1 VVLAESLPEP
11 AAAIVTEK
19 GPLAVSGTGV
29 VESVTVKVKLNVPAV
44 VGVPEMVP
52 VELSMVS
59 PGGSDPLAIDQL
71 YGGVPPVT
79 ATVAEYGTPTVPLG
93 REVVVMSPLEPPA
106 ETTIERS
113 AVAVRAVGVVES
125 VTVTVKSEVPAA
137 VGVPE
142 MAPLEASRL
151 SPAESDPVVTVQV

>member
-1 VVLAESLPEP
+1 
-11 AAAIVTEK
+11 
-19 GPLAVSGTGV
+19 
-29 VESVTVKVKLNVPAV
+29 
-44 VGVPEMVP
+44 
-52 VELSMVS
+52 
-59 PGGSDPLAIDQL
+59 
-71 YGGVPPVT
+71 
-79 ATVAEYGTPTVPLG
+79 
-93 REVVVMSPLEPPA
+93 VVVTDSEAA